1 MHKSAVAIFKINFV
15 KILQSLLHKQEILEK
30 NFRNQLREESKRRKT
45 IVDELR
51 KAEKKINDLGKVI
64 TVSRTRD
71 RLQECQ
77 ALEWKKIKSRRA
89 INSFNFIS
97 I

>member
-71 RLQECQ
+71 RFQECQ
-77 ALEWKKIKSRRA
+77 ALFRMEKD
-89 INSFNFIS
+89 
-97 I
+97 

>member
-71 RLQECQ
+71 GLQ
-77 ALEWKKIKSRRA
+77 
-89 INSFNFIS
+89 
-97 I
+97 

>member
-64 TVSRTRD
+64 TVSRTRH
-71 RLQECQ
+71 RLQ
-77 ALEWKKIKSRRA
+77 
-89 INSFNFIS
+89 
-97 I
+97 